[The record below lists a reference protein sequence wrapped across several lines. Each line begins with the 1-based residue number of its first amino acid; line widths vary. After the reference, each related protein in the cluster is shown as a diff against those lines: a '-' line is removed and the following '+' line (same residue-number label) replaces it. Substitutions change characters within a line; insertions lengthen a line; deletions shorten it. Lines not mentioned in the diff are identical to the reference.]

1 MTLIYITQER
11 EGYLG
16 LILTEGG
23 VDMEVFV
30 LLVFM
35 FSF

>member
-16 LILTEGG
+16 LILTEGE

-30 LLVFM
+30 LLVFI